1 MMVQY
6 DSIEGNE
13 VSEGEGGSTGVG
25 GLNRTIGPIKLFVL
39 GTASIVGPWL
49 VMTNWW
55 ISLTGASIAL
65 AFMVLGLMCIP
76 IGLLYGE
83 LTAMFPQTGGSF
95 VFIGK
100 GFSKES
106 TFWFSW
112 ALILSYTTVLAF
124 QLRAMM
130 SIVQYVW
137 WPEMPIELLMV
148 LAVIIAT
155 LVFLLNT
162 RNVSIGTAVQVTL
175 FVILV
180 VVGFGYSM
188 LFFISPQFD
197 TANWEPMLQ
206 NGADGFLT
214 AVALMVTM
222 FFGFEVIPQFA
233 EEAKYPAKKQW
244 KLMLGGILFVMLFD
258 GCITL
263 AESGMVPYDI
273 AINTNM
279 LGAELAKDA
288 YGAWL
293 QYSIIFANFA
303 ALCCCLV
310 GFWMGSTRLL
320 FSMGREGALPATF
333 SKLNRNSVPKTAN
346 LFIYL
351 IVLLFILLSGTA
363 WISSLFTLMAIGVGV
378 TYAGVSLSFLK
389 LRVKNKNAVRPW
401 KVPGGIFT
409 GILALAS
416 SLIIIYFTILY
427 FTLDVWLLFFL
438 YFGLIGILR
447 AYLYFDSRKHPER
460 YCYLTADLILE
471 AAITEAKK

>member
-1 MMVQY
+1 
-6 DSIEGNE
+6 
-13 VSEGEGGSTGVG
+13 
-25 GLNRTIGPIKLFVL
+25 
-39 GTASIVGPWL
+39 
-49 VMTNWW
+49 
-55 ISLTGASIAL
+55 
-65 AFMVLGLMCIP
+65 MVLGLMCIP

-95 VFIGK
+95 VFIRK
-100 GFSKES
+100 GFSKEA

-137 WPEMPIELLMV
+137 WPDMPMTLLMV
-148 LAVIIAT
+148 VAVVIAT
-155 LVFLLNT
+155 LVFFLNT
-162 RNVSIGTAVQVTL
+162 RDVSIGTAVQFTL
-175 FVILV
+175 FIILV
-180 VVGFGYSM
+180 VVGFGYSL
-188 LFFISPQFD
+188 LFFLSPQFD

-206 NGADGFLT
+206 NGTSGFFT

-263 AESGMVPYDI
+263 AESGMLPFEI
-273 AINTNM
+273 AIDTSM
-279 LGAELAKDA
+279 LGAEIAKDA
-288 YGAWL
+288 YGSWL
-293 QYSIIFANFA
+293 AFAIIIANFA

-310 GFWMGSTRLL
+310 GFWMGSSRLL
-320 FSMGREGALPATF
+320 FSMGREGSLPSVF
-333 SKLNRNSVPKTAN
+333 SKLNRNNVPKTAN
-346 LFIYL
+346 MFIYL

-378 TYAGVSLSFLK
+378 TYMGVSLTFIK
-389 LRVKNKNAVRPW
+389 LRVKNKEASRPW

-409 GILALAS
+409 GIIAAGS
-416 SLIIIYFTILY
+416 SAVIIYFTLLY
-427 FTLDVWLLFFL
+427 FTLDVWFLFFL
-438 YFGLIGILR
+438 YFGLIGMLR
-447 AYLYFDSRKHPER
+447 AYLYIDSRKHPNR
-460 YCYLTADLILE
+460 YSVKKADMVSVS
-471 AAITEAKK
+471 AVSDVKK